1 MSGTLEEVS
10 HALGS
15 QGIHMLCQ
23 IKDGSCHSR
32 AILFKVLAD
41 TVGLECK
48 LIVVSF
54 LFLLQNVSLLSVIV
68 KKIKNLFHLLC
79 LSKSYSVEFSSF
91 HLMHNHSGVSFLLL
105 PNSYFFFQFPPFYLL
120 TNIRVSQEE
129 EHWSVQIHLSTS
141 MSQSFWIL

>member
-68 KKIKNLFHLLC
+68 KKIKNLFP
-79 LSKSYSVEFSSF
+79 SF
-91 HLMHNHSGVSFLLL
+91 VFK
-105 PNSYFFFQFPPFYLL
+105 
-120 TNIRVSQEE
+120 
-129 EHWSVQIHLSTS
+129 
-141 MSQSFWIL
+141 